1 MPVVSL
7 VNSQE
12 GVMTRLHVLAAF
24 SVILAACSLD
34 VAPLNN
40 PKIVVTPVLDSL
52 FVGDQLVKRQVTF
65 VDSHGNVQDPG
76 VVIWTTSDTSVLAVD
91 SLTGRITGR
100 KAGVAVLYADA
111 QNAEG
116 FAVIVVSPPLK
127 VTLLVDTIFLMPG
140 DTFSAPVEV
149 VHQAPGTPM
158 VWFSAVASA
167 AVTVD
172 SATGLV
178 TANAVGGPVS
188 ITAHAAL
195 SPDTVTDGGTIQ
207 VLQLS
212 DTTGGAAYYTIFG
225 TVQRARRV
233 TVRGAIYPRNG
244 GTPTFQLVLQTLN
257 GATVLEEADI
267 VLRTPPAGPG
277 AYPID
282 SLSLLEAPRQGV
294 DPVCNPPRD
303 WGRWFTFVQAARLDA
318 VSRNGG
324 TLSIAQ
330 IVSVPHGQVISG
342 HFYLPVQRTD
352 RFVDPT
358 ALLPIRGTFVAPV
371 ITGPSTCH

>member
-1 MPVVSL
+1 M
-7 VNSQE
+7 NSKE
-12 GVMTRLHVLAAF
+12 GVMTRIHVLAAF
-24 SVILAACSLD
+24 SVILGACSLD
-34 VAPLNN
+34 VAPLNT
-40 PKIVVTPVLDSL
+40 PKIVLTPVLDSL

-76 VVIWTTSDTSVLAVD
+76 VVTWSTSDTSVIAVD
-91 SLTGRITGR
+91 SLTGKITGR
-100 KAGVAVLYADA
+100 KSGLAVLYADA

-127 VTLLVDTIFLMPG
+127 VTVLVDTIFLMPG

-149 VHQAPGTPM
+149 LHQAPGTPV
-158 VWFSAVASA
+158 VWFSAAASA

-178 TANAVGGPVS
+178 TANAVGGPVA
-188 ITAHAAL
+188 ILAHAAL
-195 SPDTVTDGGTIQ
+195 SPDTVTDAGTVQ

-233 TVRGAIYPRNG
+233 NVRGAIYPRNG

-257 GATVLEEADI
+257 GATVQEEADI

-277 AYPID
+277 VFPID
-282 SLSLLEAPRQGV
+282 SLGLLEAPRQGV

-318 VSRNGG
+318 VSRTGG
-324 TLSIAQ
+324 TLSIEQ
-330 IVSVPHGQVISG
+330 IVSVPNGQVISG
-342 HFYLPVQRTD
+342 HFYLPVQRID
-352 RFVDPT
+352 RMEDPT
-358 ALLPIRGTFVAPV
+358 GLLPIRGTFVTPV
-371 ITGPSTCH
+371 ITGTSTCH